1 MKENAGMAEEEK
13 KPYETPEVVRI
24 RLAKDEMAATGCKLT
39 RPGIEGPKPGFCT
52 RPPTPC
58 RLAGS

>member
-1 MKENAGMAEEEK
+1 MSEEAK
-13 KPYETPEVVRI
+13 RPYEPPDVARI

-39 RPGIEGPKPGFCT
+39 RPGASGPQTGFCT

>member
-1 MKENAGMAEEEK
+1 MAEEEK